1 MISVKRK
8 IGFGGGRR
16 AQRAARER
24 ERCTPRPGRIP
35 RVTRLMALA
44 IHFHEL
50 LREGRVQDQ
59 SELARL
65 VHVTQPRMT
74 QIMNLL
80 HLAPDIQE
88 EILSLPPVEPDS
100 ETVTERDLRPVAALT
115 DWREQRRAWRRLKG
129 DTGGTRAVVCRRQ
142 RGHSRFAVAQPDAME
157 VMV

>member
-16 AQRAARER
+16 AQRAATER

-44 IHFHEL
+44 IHFDEL
-50 LREGRVQDQ
+50 LRDGRVQDQ

-88 EILSLPPVEPDS
+88 EILNLPPVEPGV
-100 ETVTERDLRPVAALT
+100 ETVTEREVRPLTQVCHWDGQRIHWRALT
-115 DWREQRRAWRRLKG
+115 SQSA
-129 DTGGTRAVVCRRQ
+129 
-142 RGHSRFAVAQPDAME
+142 GHPVSRT
-157 VMV
+157 